1 MRIPKTIL
9 VIVTILAL
17 SANAFVAQ
25 AAACPHAPRTRL
37 RAGMEAVVAP
47 GIGVLNLRALPAV
60 DTGIET
66 QISAGMQ
73 MTVLSGPSCNGNI
86 NWWRVELLSGRRGW
100 VAEGTWEQY
109 FVIPTRDVEHPRN
122 PVDYSCPPIT
132 LTRCLEP

>member
-1 MRIPKTIL
+1 MRTL
-9 VIVTILAL
+9 RLLLIVTIIAL
-17 SANAFVAQ
+17 SANAQLAR

-37 RAGMEAVVAP
+37 QVGMAAVVAP

-66 QISAGMQ
+66 QISAGMA

-86 NWWRVELLSGRRGW
+86 NWWRVELESGLRGW

-109 FVIPTRDVEHPRN
+109 FVIPTRDAENPRN

-132 LTRCLEP
+132 LTRCLEL